1 MKIQYHLP
9 SFHSN
14 KNRELAV
21 ASRNRE
27 IAKLYKMGIA
37 SKQIRGE
44 LCLKEK

>member
-37 SKQIRGE
+37 SKTTKARFVI
-44 LCLKEK
+44 